1 MIDTIL
7 TSFPYKQYN
16 NAFDSIIND
25 TLRLTN
31 NTQISSSKFTYKL
44 FEEDNNIIFKCLA
57 TGLSEEDLDINFKDK
72 TLQIKTTNEDLSD
85 YSFCTSIN
93 KKFSLFKDIDASNSF
108 AKLDKGILTITM
120 PLKESK
126 EDLKISFK

>member
-31 NTQISSSKFTYKL
+31 NTQISSTKFTYKL

>member
-31 NTQISSSKFTYKL
+31 NTQIASSKFTYKL